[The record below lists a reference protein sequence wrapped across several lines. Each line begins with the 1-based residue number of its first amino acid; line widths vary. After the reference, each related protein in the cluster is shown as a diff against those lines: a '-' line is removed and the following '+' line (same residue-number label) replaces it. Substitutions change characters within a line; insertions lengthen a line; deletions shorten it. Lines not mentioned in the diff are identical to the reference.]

1 MTGSDVKHLR
11 AKLRL
16 SQVELGQLL
25 DAHSVTVSR
34 WENDSSNPSPF
45 QAALLGE
52 FRKAANSD
60 RLKESV
66 RNAVASAGIVSA
78 IFMLL
83 EAARR

>member
-1 MTGSDVKHLR
+1 MMGSDVKRLR

-25 DAHSVTVSR
+25 GAHSVTVSR
-34 WENDSSNPSPF
+34 WENDSADPSPF

-52 FRKAANSD
+52 FRKAANSN

-83 EAARR
+83 EAARE